1 MEGAL
6 VVVQETVAGIQRS
19 NYFIVV
25 VYNDTTV
32 LLQTTNEKNLDLVNI
47 GIVVVDKDEDLGT
60 SIVHEVGM
68 VPVEGI

>member
-1 MEGAL
+1 M
-6 VVVQETVAGIQRS
+6 
-19 NYFIVV
+19 V